1 MYLIALDSIAIR
13 CLFYLLTV
21 RTCILR
27 SISILRRNEIL
38 LQINI
43 NLQGLEL
50 CKYHIELFLCVVF
63 FFSWTVIQPR
73 ECNTIIL
80 YSIVQQHL
88 KLLLL
93 HKHALTHPPACR
105 HNGRASKRGSG
116 NCHLILGRPGLIW
129 PRWVIKKATI
139 SSLTDII
146 STSGRPSAIS
156 LPPRLIYV
164 PLWTDRVNEG
174 MFQEMHVPSIRTQF
188 TRAQIK

>member
-93 HKHALTHPPACR
+93 HTHARTHPPTRMQAQWESEQAR
-105 HNGRASKRGSG
+105 
-116 NCHLILGRPGLIW
+116 IW
-129 PRWVIKKATI
+129 ELPLNPRTTRTYLA
-139 SSLTDII
+139 
-146 STSGRPSAIS
+146 
-156 LPPRLIYV
+156 
-164 PLWTDRVNEG
+164 
-174 MFQEMHVPSIRTQF
+174 EMSY
-188 TRAQIK
+188 